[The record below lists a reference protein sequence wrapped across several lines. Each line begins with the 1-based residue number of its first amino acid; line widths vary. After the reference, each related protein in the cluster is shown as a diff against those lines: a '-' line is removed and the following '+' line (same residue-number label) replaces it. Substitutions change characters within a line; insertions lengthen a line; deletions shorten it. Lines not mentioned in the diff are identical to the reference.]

1 MQPYSAYLPFITKRR
16 LEPIVHNGLNDPLH
30 SLSIVDIRERFLRHG
45 HVKELTEWLPAIC
58 HFENQQS
65 LRVNGC
71 PDIGNMFIEAPD
83 KMIMIVH
90 PAIKV
95 AVDCRFQV
103 SARVR
108 ARLMVGEG
116 GVAGAGR

>member
-1 MQPYSAYLPFITKRR
+1 
-16 LEPIVHNGLNDPLH
+16 
-30 SLSIVDIRERFLRHG
+30 
-45 HVKELTEWLPAIC
+45 
-58 HFENQQS
+58 
-65 LRVNGC
+65 
-71 PDIGNMFIEAPD
+71 MFIEAPD

-95 AVDCRFQV
+95 VVDCRFQV